1 LNRKNQFS
9 PREQLVERVTK
20 TSLVMI
26 KKVNCLKFFES
37 VVKNQL
43 LGILKE
49 LPKLFMDSALEKFLI
64 IKCQSA
70 RVWAGIVRVTGAR
83 NYLSQVADWIDEDTH
98 QAYYEEYMG
107 LKMDGLVYY
116 SVEVVLKSFVP
127 MDQTSQL
134 MVQERG

>member
-9 PREQLVERVTK
+9 PRDQLVERVTK

-43 LGILKE
+43 LGIQKE

-98 QAYYEEYMG
+98 
-107 LKMDGLVYY
+107 
-116 SVEVVLKSFVP
+116 
-127 MDQTSQL
+127 
-134 MVQERG
+134 

>member
-1 LNRKNQFS
+1 MNRKNQFS

-43 LGILKE
+43 LGIQKE

>member
-20 TSLVMI
+20 TSLVMT

-43 LGILKE
+43 LGIQKE

>member
-43 LGILKE
+43 LGIQKE

-107 LKMDGLVYY
+107 LKMDGLVDY

>member
-1 LNRKNQFS
+1 M
-9 PREQLVERVTK
+9 ERVTK

-43 LGILKE
+43 LGIQKE